1 VIISPK
7 TIRNPP
13 ADDHYDHTRIE
24 KVPRIGL
31 DTPRFRPFVFYPQS
45 IWLTRR
51 RRIALTTAQE
61 VDTNRT
67 HHLNLAEVAVPPG
80 APSWISAELI
90 ADTLRIWQPYY
101 AETLT
106 PIDALDMILNVSR
119 LVDVICADQN

>member
-1 VIISPK
+1 M
-7 TIRNPP
+7 
-13 ADDHYDHTRIE
+13 
-24 KVPRIGL
+24 
-31 DTPRFRPFVFYPQS
+31 FYPQTV
-45 IWLTRR
+45 WLTRR
-51 RRIALTTAQE
+51 RRIAFATAQE